1 MTDCDAAIRKR
12 IATVVDQAQGD
23 PQHAHDLFNHT
34 WTMVCV
40 QRGLLRIVREV
51 PATHPCQIVV
61 EEVRS
66 GRYRLVAKPPGLDGD
81 VEQLAVEAM
90 SRILAGSPPQV

>member
-1 MTDCDAAIRKR
+1 MNECGSAIRGR
-12 IATVVDQAQGD
+12 IARVVEQAQGE
-23 PQHAHDLFNHT
+23 PRHAHDLFNYT

-90 SRILAGSPPQV
+90 SRILAGSPPRA